1 MKKIKSLLPVYVR
14 GLITGKYTLRE
25 AAEST
30 GYSQTWL
37 CLLKRR
43 VMREGLS
50 VLDHGNKYR
59 VPANKKPPELRSKIA
74 AIYAGDYSDVNY
86 SYFREILAEFHDIK
100 ISRGTLASIL
110 HEFKLY
116 SPETRRV
123 KKIKVHRRSRP
134 RRRCFGDMIQIDG
147 TPFPWFSKWGD
158 EKKYDLMGAI
168 DDATGKITGL
178 YMSENEC
185 LYGYME
191 ILRATCKTYGV
202 PREVYSDRAAIF
214 CVTPREK
221 KNLSKWEELAGIH
234 DKRTQWQRILSDL
247 HIRQTLAW
255 SPEAKGRV
263 ERMWRTVQG
272 QLPIWFKLHGIK
284 NMTEA
289 NKALPLYIKEF
300 NSKYAVEPARPLSFF
315 LPAPGNLD
323 DILCAQFPRKTDR
336 CGGFSFHSYKFE
348 VLAPVRAL
356 KNFTLCITDKGL
368 SALMPDGKY
377 YEVRLLDDLLD
388 GRDETMPEVLRQI
401 IWRNL
406 FAYAKEISI

>member
-1 MKKIKSLLPVYVR
+1 MKKFKSLLPVYVR
-14 GLITGKYTLRE
+14 GLISGKYSLRE
-25 AAEST
+25 ASEAT
-30 GYSQTWL
+30 GYSVTWL
-37 CLLKRR
+37 CLLKKR
-43 VMREGLS
+43 VVQEGLDI
-50 VLDHGNKYR
+50 LDHGNKYR
-59 VPANKKPPELRSKIA
+59 VPANKKPAELRSRIA

-86 SYFREILAEFHDIK
+86 SYFREILDEFYGIK

-110 HEFKLY
+110 HEYKLF
-116 SPETRRV
+116 SPETRKV
-123 KKIKVHRRSRP
+123 KKIKEHRRSRP
-134 RRRCFGDMIQIDG
+134 RRQNFGDMVQIDG
-147 TPFPWFSKWGD
+147 TPFAWFSKWGN

-191 ILRATCKTYGV
+191 ILRSTCKSYGV
-202 PREVYSDRAAIF
+202 PREIYSDRAAIF

-234 DKRTQWQRILSDL
+234 DKRTQWQRILTDL
-247 HIRQTLAW
+247 KIRQTLAW

-263 ERMWRTVQG
+263 ERMWRTLQG
-272 QLPIWFKLHGIK
+272 QLPVWFKLHKIK

-289 NKALPLYIKEF
+289 NKALPLFIAEF
-300 NSKYAVEPARPLSFF
+300 NSKYAREPVSSDSFF
-315 LPAPGNLD
+315 LEPPENLD
-323 DILCAQFPRKTDR
+323 DILCAQFPRLTNK
-336 CGGFSFHSYKFE
+336 CGVFSFHSYKFE
-348 VLAPVRAL
+348 VLAPLRCH
-356 KNFTLCITDKGL
+356 KKFTLCITADGL

-377 YEVRLLDDLLD
+377 YEVRLLEDILD

-406 FAYAKEISI
+406 FAYAKEFSI